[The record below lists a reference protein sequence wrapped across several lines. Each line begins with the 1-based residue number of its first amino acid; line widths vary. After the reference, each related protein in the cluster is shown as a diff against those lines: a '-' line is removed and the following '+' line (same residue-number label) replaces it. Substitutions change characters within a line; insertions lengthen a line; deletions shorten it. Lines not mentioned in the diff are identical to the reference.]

1 MFRASSED
9 NMKMTSLK
17 NLLSSSDR
25 LTKYQ
30 LTQIFISGG
39 FSEINEKVTIGLL
52 RSSRQRKVFMSFLL
66 GDRSNI

>member
-1 MFRASSED
+1 MFRGSSED

-17 NLLSSSDR
+17 NLLSSSTH

-39 FSEINEKVTIGLL
+39 FSEINEKVRHSNRDTEESLFCHSYLI
-52 RSSRQRKVFMSFLL
+52 L

>member
-1 MFRASSED
+1 MFRNSSED

-17 NLLSSSDR
+17 NLLSSSTH

-39 FSEINEKVTIGLL
+39 FSEINEKVRHSNVDTE
-52 RSSRQRKVFMSFLL
+52 QRFLSFLL
-66 GDRSNI
+66 NTR

>member
-1 MFRASSED
+1 MFRNCSDD

-17 NLLSSSDR
+17 SLLSSSDG

-39 FSEINEKVTIGLL
+39 FSEINEKVRLDWTVLL
-52 RSSRQRKVFMSFLL
+52 HSEESFYVIST
-66 GDRSNI
+66 R